1 MKRAPNWLKR
11 PCGATFGFGGKLVA
25 HGATIKG
32 GAPVS
37 PSGIS
42 VISVKSES
50 TAGVVVK
57 EDSADFEEAIK
68 SGNPE
73 QMIEFCE
80 TKKRRAV
87 GDDQEAWAFMSILF
101 ANNARQE
108 MLRHL
113 EFGDALEAREKSLAE
128 MSLNDGGDASED
140 TATSGPTSPALPPVE
155 DNDAFFDN
163 LGDEAG
169 ADPAAET
176 GESEDDPV
184 AEEAQRSQGA
194 ATDGRGL

>member
-1 MKRAPNWLKR
+1 M
-11 PCGATFGFGGKLVA
+11 
-25 HGATIKG
+25 
-32 GAPVS
+32 
-37 PSGIS
+37 
-42 VISVKSES
+42 
-50 TAGVVVK
+50 VVK

-128 MSLNDGGDASED
+128 MSLNDGDAASED
-140 TATSGPTSPALPPVE
+140 TATSAPTSPVLPPVE
-155 DNDAFFDN
+155 DNDA
-163 LGDEAG
+163 
-169 ADPAAET
+169 
-176 GESEDDPV
+176 
-184 AEEAQRSQGA
+184 
-194 ATDGRGL
+194 RGL